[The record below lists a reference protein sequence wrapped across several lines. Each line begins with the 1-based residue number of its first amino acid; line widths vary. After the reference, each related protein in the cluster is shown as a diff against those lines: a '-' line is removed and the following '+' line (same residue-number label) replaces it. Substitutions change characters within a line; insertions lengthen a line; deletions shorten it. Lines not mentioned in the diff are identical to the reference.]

1 MDDKPKT
8 LFALKVSRD
17 KRFLQDMWYMFI
29 LFSILAAAALVVSL
43 IQYAFCNSLYLLA
56 ILAIGA
62 CMCLILYA
70 MNSTK

>member
-29 LFSILAAAALVVSL
+29 LFSILAAAAIIVSL
-43 IQYAFCNSLYLLA
+43 IQYAFCNSLYPDM
-56 ILAIGA
+56 GFKD
-62 CMCLILYA
+62 CMVQNLFER
-70 MNSTK
+70 KR